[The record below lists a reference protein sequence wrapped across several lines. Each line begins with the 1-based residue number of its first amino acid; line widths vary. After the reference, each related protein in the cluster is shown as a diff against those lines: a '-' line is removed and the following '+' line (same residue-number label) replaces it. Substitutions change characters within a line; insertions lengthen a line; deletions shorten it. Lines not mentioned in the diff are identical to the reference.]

1 MNTSQPA
8 KGVAVFD
15 LDGTLT
21 RQDTFKIFLKRRM
34 KSRPWRAITCAPLPI
49 AYMMARK
56 GLRDHVWLKQQ
67 TLMYVVG
74 GSKREEL
81 AAFCAD
87 FAQQM
92 LDEQITDCARAKL
105 EEHKQRGDTVV
116 LCSASFDFYVHAIG
130 DALGFDHVICTKAA
144 WKNDR
149 LTGKIDGENCFADEK
164 IRLLNLLL
172 GEEGKGERAAYS
184 DHHSDL
190 PLLQWADRG
199 VAVNPT
205 KYMAEHAAEHNFEI
219 VDWQCAA

>member
-1 MNTSQPA
+1 MTH
-8 KGVAVFD
+8 GVAVFD

-21 RQDTFKIFLKRRM
+21 RDDTFKIFLKRRL
-34 KSRPWRAITCAPLPI
+34 KARPWRALSCAPLPI

-67 TLMYVVG
+67 TLKYVVG

-81 AAFCAD
+81 SEFCAK
-87 FAQQM
+87 FAQDM
-92 LDEQITDCARAKL
+92 LIEQVTERARAKL
-105 EEHKQRGDTVV
+105 SEHRERGDILV

-149 LTGKIDGENCFADEK
+149 LTGNIDGLNCFADEK
-164 IRLLNLLL
+164 IRLLDLLL
-172 GEEGKGERAAYS
+172 GEQGKGARAAYS

-205 KYMAEHAAEHNFEI
+205 KYMAEFAAEHDFEV
-219 VDWQCAA
+219 VDWQVAA

>member
-1 MNTSQPA
+1 MSSD
-8 KGVAVFD
+8 VAVFD
-15 LDGTLT
+15 LDGTIT

-34 KSRPWRAITCAPLPI
+34 RARPWRAITCAPLPF
-49 AYMMARK
+49 AYLMARK
-56 GLRDHVWLKQQ
+56 GMRDHVWLKQQ
-67 TLMYVVG
+67 TLRCVVG
-74 GSKREEL
+74 GAERSEL
-81 AAFCAD
+81 TSFCAE

-92 LDEQITDCARAKL
+92 LQEQVTDAARAQIQQ
-105 EEHKQRGDTVV
+105 HKQRGDTLV

-149 LTGKIDGENCFADEK
+149 LTGYIEGINCFADEK

-172 GEEGKGERAAYS
+172 GDKNEGEGQRIAYS

-205 KYMAEHAAEHNFEI
+205 HYMAEHAQEHSFDV
-219 VDWQCAA
+219 VDWQAAG